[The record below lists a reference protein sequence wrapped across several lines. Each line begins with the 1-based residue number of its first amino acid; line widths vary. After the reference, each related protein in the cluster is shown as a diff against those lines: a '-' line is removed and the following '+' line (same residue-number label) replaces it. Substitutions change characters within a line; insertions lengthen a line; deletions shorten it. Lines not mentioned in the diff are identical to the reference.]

1 MTYIEAI
8 CNQLIQEATDIKNST
23 RTIDELLH
31 LPNSSK
37 VTDTLDEIRIDKVEH
52 IQKLTIA
59 LVSQFY
65 DIGDEQNGK

>member
-1 MTYIEAI
+1 MTDIEAI
-8 CNQLIQEATDIKNST
+8 CNQLIQEAEDIKNST
-23 RTIDELLH
+23 RTIEDLLH
-31 LPNSSK
+31 LPNHSN

-65 DIGDEQNGK
+65 DIGDEQHDK